1 MKAENIMLTL
11 AVGQINIGHTSN
23 LFLTGS
29 RPDKYRS
36 TFSFSSES
44 RFSKYISIFYQVSRQ
59 NKYRSTLLT
68 FSDSRS
74 NKCHYYYLLL
84 IVGQINIGEHY

>member
-44 RFSKYISIFYQVSRQ
+44 SLFG
-59 NKYRSTLLT
+59 
-68 FSDSRS
+68 
-74 NKCHYYYLLL
+74 LLL
-84 IVGQINIGEHY
+84 EEDESSDIYLTYC